1 MVKENTLKR
10 KDGFFIVVAVLSLL
24 SLPIIMAQGVFA
36 TATCNT
42 VNGTT
47 TCTDSTTFN
56 VRVSEVLTVSITKP
70 QTWASGASGSFLTNK
85 VGVSVISNNPSGFTA
100 TMTTSNTASQGD
112 SGTSLVNTADS
123 TQAIPTISDSNGINL
138 ANSSSSLWGYGI
150 VNTGATAPTTYYG
163 MVSRGSSSPIQIM
176 QSSAASTAMSKD
188 VYFGAKSVG
197 DVASGTYASG
207 VLISVVTSV
216 IDPSDNPVNPVN
228 PVTPTDDTPDDDEPT
243 YIAPTSP
250 DPKGNSSTGV
260 TVATTHPTTNTTNVE
275 ISEGNTVSGYVA
287 PAGVTNRT
295 AGEGTPLATG
305 LAVTAGAAAA
315 AGIVLFFIA
324 KRRKDD
330 DENDEDF

>member
-24 SLPIIMAQGVFA
+24 MLPICVAQEVFA
-36 TATCNT
+36 TASCNT

-56 VRVSEVLTVSITKP
+56 VKVTEVLTVSITKP
-70 QTWASGASGSFLTNK
+70 QAWASGVSGSFLTNK

-100 TMTTSNTASQGD
+100 TMTTSTAATQGD
-112 SGTSLVNTADS
+112 SGTSLVNAADN
-123 TQAIPTISDSNGINL
+123 TQTIPTISDVNGINL

-163 MVSRGSSSPIQIM
+163 MVSRGSASPIQIM
-176 QSSAASTAMSKD
+176 QASAASTTMSKD

-197 DVASGTYASG
+197 DVASGTYERG

-216 IDPSDNPVNPVN
+216 IDPTDNPVNPVN
-228 PVTPTDDTPDDDEPT
+228 PVTPSDDEPDDDTPT
-243 YIAPTSP
+243 YITPTTP

-260 TVATTHPTTNTTNVE
+260 TVATTHPTTNTTNTE
-275 ISEGNTVSGYVA
+275 ITEGNTVSGYVA

-295 AGEGTPLATG
+295 GEGTPLATG